1 MRFFLVL
8 LLVFFGYQT
17 FNAQEFS
24 VITGNVFD
32 GRSKEPISHCTISIE
47 DTRVSIN
54 SSADFE
60 LSAPISLIGAYIL
73 NVSSPDFIT
82 KRIPII
88 LENQLLDLGIIYLEN
103 DIVIEK
109 ADNLIALTDADIT
122 EEENT
127 ALGLGLLQGTRDI
140 FLSKAAFD
148 FGQAFFRVRGYDS
161 QNGKVLI
168 NGMPMNKFFD
178 GRPQWNNWGGLN
190 DVTRNQDYSH
200 GLEASEYTF
209 GGILGNTN
217 IDSRPS
223 GLRPGFRF
231 SASASNRTYAS
242 RVMATYTSSK
252 RETGLAYSFSVSRR
266 WAKEGYING
275 TLYDAYSL
283 FGALEYQ

>member
-168 NGMPMNKFFD
+168 NGMPMNKF
-178 GRPQWNNWGGLN
+178 
-190 DVTRNQDYSH
+190 
-200 GLEASEYTF
+200 
-209 GGILGNTN
+209 
-217 IDSRPS
+217 
-223 GLRPGFRF
+223 
-231 SASASNRTYAS
+231 
-242 RVMATYTSSK
+242 
-252 RETGLAYSFSVSRR
+252 
-266 WAKEGYING
+266 
-275 TLYDAYSL
+275 
-283 FGALEYQ
+283 